1 MAVVATAG
9 HVDHGKST
17 LVHALTGTD
26 PDRLAEERRRGLT
39 IELGYAWTDLP
50 GVGRVAFVDVPG
62 HERFLATMLAGVG
75 PVPAVLL
82 VVAADQGWRRQTGE
96 HVAALD
102 ALGVRHGLVAVTR
115 SDLAD
120 PGPATAEVLARLAGT
135 TLAGSPV
142 VAVSGSTGAGLGEL
156 RCALATLVGSLPTPA
171 PSPRTRVFVDR
182 VFTVR
187 GSGTVVTGTLPA
199 GSLRVGDPVS
209 VGTGGRR
216 ATIRALETC
225 EDRVEAVGP
234 VARVAVNLRGVER
247 SDLRRGDPLVTPDAW
262 HLTGEVDVELRVP
275 AGREAAVGWDAA
287 VGWEAAVGR
296 DAASGDAESG
306 DAGDGLPAE
315 LVLHVGSASRSAH
328 VRVLAGSR
336 GRFARLRFHPPLPLE
351 PGDLGVLRDPGR
363 HTVAAGL
370 TVRDVDP
377 PPLSARGAARARA
390 AELADLPPGDLASTV
405 RHRRFVTRVDLARR
419 GVGVPTPLPPGVQDL
434 GGWLGDGAVWA
445 DATAR
450 LLHAVAADEI
460 ADAGSPGL
468 SEQAAVVVCGLPDP
482 ALVAPLAAAAGLR
495 RRDGRLT
502 RRGAGRSGVPERLR
516 DAVRDL
522 TDHLARDPFAAPDA
536 EMLLALGLTTRDLAA
551 MASAG
556 VLVRL
561 PGDVVLLPDA
571 PVRAAGI
578 LAGLEQPFTLSAARQ
593 ALATSRRVAVPLLE
607 RLDADRVT
615 IRGDGGL
622 RRLRS

>member
-1 MAVVATAG
+1 VAVVATAG

-17 LVHALTGTD
+17 LVRALTGTD

-39 IELGYAWTDLP
+39 IELGYAWTELP

-82 VVAADQGWRRQTGE
+82 VVAADEGWRRQTGE

-120 PGPATAEVLARLAGT
+120 PGPATAEVLTRLAAT

-142 VAVSGSTGAGLGEL
+142 VAVSGTTGLGLGEL
-156 RCALATLVGSLPTPA
+156 RSALASLVGSLPAPV

-182 VFTVR
+182 VFTIR

-199 GSLRVGDPVS
+199 GSLRVGDPVA
-209 VGTGGRR
+209 VGTRGQR
-216 ATIRALETC
+216 ASIRALETC

-247 SDLRRGDPLVTPDAW
+247 ADLRRGDPVLTPDAW

-275 AGREAAVGWDAA
+275 AGRDVPTGDP
-287 VGWEAAVGR
+287 GR
-296 DAASGDAESG
+296 GESADRG
-306 DAGDGLPAE
+306 RELPAE
-315 LVLHVGSASRSAH
+315 LVLHVGSASRTAR

-336 GRFARLRFHPPLPLE
+336 GRFARLRFDPPLPLE

-363 HTVAAGL
+363 HAVAAGV

-377 PPLSARGAARARA
+377 PPVSVRGAARARA
-390 AELADLPPGDLASTV
+390 VELADLAPGDLASTV
-405 RHRRFVTRVDLARR
+405 RHRGFVTRADLARR
-419 GVGVPTPLPPGVQDL
+419 GVGVSNPLPPGVEDL
-434 GGWLGDGAVWA
+434 GGWLGDHEAWA
-445 DATAR
+445 DATCRVLA
-450 LLHAVAADEI
+450 AVDADRAADP
-460 ADAGSPGL
+460 GSQGL
-468 SEQAAVVVCGLPDP
+468 SDQAATVVCGLPDP
-482 ALVAPLAAAAGLR
+482 ALVGALAAAAGLER
-495 RRDGRLT
+495 RAGRLS
-502 RRGAGRSGVPERLR
+502 RPGDLGSGVPARLH

-522 TDHLARDPFAAPDA
+522 TEHLARQPFAAPDA
-536 EMLLALGLTTRDLAA
+536 EMMATLGLTGRDLALL
-551 MASAG
+551 ASAG
-556 VLVRL
+556 VLIRL

-571 PVRAAGI
+571 PARAAGL
-578 LAGLEQPFTLSAARQ
+578 LAELEQPFTLSAARQ

-607 RLDADRVT
+607 RLDTERVT
-615 IRGDGGL
+615 VRSDGGI